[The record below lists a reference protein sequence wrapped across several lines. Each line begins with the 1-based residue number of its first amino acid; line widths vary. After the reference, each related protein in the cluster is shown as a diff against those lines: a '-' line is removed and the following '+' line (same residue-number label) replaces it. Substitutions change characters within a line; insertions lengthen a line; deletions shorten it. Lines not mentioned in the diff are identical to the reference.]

1 MDILRETAPTVA
13 SLLMIKPDAPPR
25 RTTNDL
31 IPLVTQTQPQQ
42 PQFSLDQ
49 LTIDFLTDPTNQVT
63 SQTTQIVRDG
73 KTVKITRGFFNMS
86 QEPTIT
92 ESNDIIAEFLNEPFL
107 KPANGDKY
115 LPVE

>member
-1 MDILRETAPTVA
+1 MASVKRYQRQYGTRAEMDILRETAPTVA

-31 IPLVTQTQPQQ
+31 IPLVTQTQ

-73 KTVKITRGFFNMS
+73 KTVKITRGFF
-86 QEPTIT
+86 
-92 ESNDIIAEFLNEPFL
+92 
-107 KPANGDKY
+107 KY
-115 LPVE
+115 VSRTDHYRVK

>member
-1 MDILRETAPTVA
+1 MASVKRYQRQYGTRTEMDILRETAPTVA
-13 SLLMIKPDAPPR
+13 SLLMIKPDAPK

-31 IPLVTQTQPQQ
+31 IPLVTAPPPQ

-49 LTIDFLTDPTNQVT
+49 LTIDFLTDPTNQST
-63 SQTTQIVRDG
+63 SQTTPIVRD
-73 KTVKITRGFFNMS
+73 
-86 QEPTIT
+86 EPTIT

-107 KPANGDKY
+107 KPANGNKY